1 MKETLLFFEQGG
13 SDGKRGVF
21 PARNFLG
28 LDMASATSMQVS
40 FAKYIGDGNASI
52 IALTIQAGKAK
63 EAAEVIAGALAGQ
76 NRGLITVGDGNNGNY
91 LYPFTAIT
99 QIN

>member
-1 MKETLLFFEQGG
+1 MKETLLFFDTGG
-13 SDGKRGVF
+13 SDGARGVF
-21 PARNFLG
+21 PAKNFLG

-40 FAKYIGDGNASI
+40 FSRRDGTANANI

-63 EAAEVIAGALAGQ
+63 EAAEALAGVLAGQ
-76 NRGLITVGDGNNGNY
+76 NRGLITVVDGNNSNY

-99 QIN
+99 GLS